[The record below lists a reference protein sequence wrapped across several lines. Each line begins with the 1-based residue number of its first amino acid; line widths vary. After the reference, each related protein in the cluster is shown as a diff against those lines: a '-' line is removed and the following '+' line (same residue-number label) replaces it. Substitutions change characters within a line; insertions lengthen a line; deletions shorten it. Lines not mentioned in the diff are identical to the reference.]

1 MDKILH
7 FLLAAMIALAVGG
20 ITQNSSIGLVAG
32 LAAGAGKEILDAFGS
47 GAVELLDMVAAGL
60 GALTAFI
67 AIRIFGRY

>member
-1 MDKILH
+1 M
-7 FLLAAMIALAVGG
+7 LAFMIAFAVGG
-20 ITQNSSIGLVAG
+20 IVENSTFGLVAG
-32 LAAGAGKEILDAFGS
+32 LVAGVGKEILDAFGS